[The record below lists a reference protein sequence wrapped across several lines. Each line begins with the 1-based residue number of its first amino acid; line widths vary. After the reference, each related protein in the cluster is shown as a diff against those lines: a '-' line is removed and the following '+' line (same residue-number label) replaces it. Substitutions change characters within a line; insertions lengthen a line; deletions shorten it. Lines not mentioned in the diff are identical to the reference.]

1 MCKETETRF
10 IETAAV
16 GKKEGLP
23 RPGLLQLRTG
33 YFVLVLPPAVVLL
46 EPVEPVPTPVLPDV
60 VPVLPD
66 VVPVLLEPVDPVLVP
81 VLPEPVLPPVPRPVL
96 PPVVDEPVVEEEP
109 LVGVE
114 PSSVPPPLEHPAIRP
129 TAKTPLKRRAKPFFI
144 VHYSLRISFG
154 LPVSF
159 CVRYRLQPATG
170 ITIKQNHDP
179 SFSNFGSFC

>member
-1 MCKETETRF
+1 LCKETETRF

-16 GKKEGLP
+16 GKKEGLL
-23 RPGLLQLRTG
+23 RPGLLQLKVG
-33 YFVLVLPPAVVLL
+33 YFVPVLPPVVVLL
-46 EPVEPVPTPVLPDV
+46 EPVEPVLAPVLPDV
-60 VPVLPD
+60 DPVLP
-66 VVPVLLEPVDPVLVP
+66 EPVDPVL
-81 VLPEPVLPPVPRPVL
+81 EPVLPPVLRPVS
-96 PPVVDEPVVEEEP
+96 PPVVEEPGVDEEP

-114 PSSVPPPLEHPAIRP
+114 PSSAPPPLEHPAIRP

-170 ITIKQNHDP
+170 ITIKHNNDP